1 MFKFTKAFLLA
12 VFLLAGVATSAAP
25 ILAASAHPTHPTAG
39 YILDDQPTPTPTPI
53 LVHPDSPC
61 TAGC

>member
-1 MFKFTKAFLLA
+1 MKTFKAILL
-12 VFLLAGVATSAAP
+12 VLFVLAGVATAAAP
-25 ILAASAHPTHPTAG
+25 TLAASTHPTHPGAG

-53 LVHPDSPC
+53 LVHPNNPC